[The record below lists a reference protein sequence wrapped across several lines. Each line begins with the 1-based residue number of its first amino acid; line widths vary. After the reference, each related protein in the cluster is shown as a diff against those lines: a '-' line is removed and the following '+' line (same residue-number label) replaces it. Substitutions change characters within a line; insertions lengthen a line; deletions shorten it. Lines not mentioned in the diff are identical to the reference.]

1 MDLGV
6 TSLPVGVRRRNR
18 DLVAGSSDGMTDRK
32 PSPRMA
38 IVALAVL
45 AFIMLGLSVPILVGG
60 RPQSI
65 TLQSAS
71 VQAASRD
78 TFVIAAPVRLLAA
91 PELTLQSGTLS
102 MATDK
107 SGRPRSGEAAAAIL
121 AAGSARIT
129 LDDATIWLDLD
140 RGGTVGKGLQTS
152 ADALA
157 APLLSALANLSF
169 ETVSLRNCVIV
180 LKRGDQTSD
189 VLSDVRLE
197 IGNRKNVSLTAVGS
211 FDLAG
216 RQLALDATL
225 GLVSDRKDVVQLPLK
240 ATLKGGLVDA
250 SISDARLLLGDK
262 FEVVAPVAEVQSGRL
277 VQAAAWLGSVWPV
290 GRGLGVFKAKGRMH
304 WADRT
309 VVFQDAS
316 FQLDGNEATGT
327 LAFSWDMARPEIDGT
342 LALKRLDLTPYM
354 ELASAENRG
363 VFSGGWLNLW
373 GSSRSLA
380 LPMLSKID
388 ADVRISSDRLTAGP
402 WSFGKSA
409 VSLSIKGHKMLA
421 DVGELELI
429 NEGSARGQLSVDMTA
444 AQPRYV
450 VRGKIEG
457 FDAAKAA
464 NKAFG
469 HAALAGRANLIFDL
483 TGSASTVDQLARGL
497 TGRVGIELPDGGLLG
512 IDVAQLAAAAQRSN
526 DPEAKGWGSPARG
539 QTRVDQFAAK
549 FGVQGGKLLVESFKA
564 SDATRLF
571 TAAGDVDLSSRTFDG
586 EFSIR
591 KQPVTLVVVADDRP
605 SPPTEVLKLRGPWAE
620 PNIRYSTR
628 PSKSAAPNSSPP
640 AEPPIAPPTG
650 NRRPG

>member
-1 MDLGV
+1 
-6 TSLPVGVRRRNR
+6 
-18 DLVAGSSDGMTDRK
+18 MTDRQ

-91 PELTLQSGTLS
+91 PQLTLQSGTLS

-140 RGGTVGKGLQTS
+140 RGGTIGKGLQPG

-409 VSLSIKGHKMLA
+409 VSLSIKGHKMLT

-444 AQPRYV
+444 AEPRYV
-450 VRGKIEG
+450 FRGKIEG

-640 AEPPIAPPTG
+640 AEPPIAPTTG

>member
-1 MDLGV
+1 
-6 TSLPVGVRRRNR
+6 
-18 DLVAGSSDGMTDRK
+18 MTDRK

-60 RPQSI
+60 RPQTI

-78 TFVIAAPVRLLAA
+78 TFVIATPVRLLAA

-121 AAGSARIT
+121 ASGSARIT

-140 RGGTVGKGLQTS
+140 RGGTVGKGLHTG

-157 APLLSALANLSF
+157 APLISALANLSF

-250 SISDARLLLGDK
+250 SISDARLRLGDK

-363 VFSGGWLNLW
+363 VFSGGWLSLW

-388 ADVRISSDRLTAGP
+388 ADVRISSERLTAGP

-409 VSLSIKGHKMLA
+409 VSLSVKGHKMLA
-421 DVGELELI
+421 DVGELELM

-564 SDATRLF
+564 SD
-571 TAAGDVDLSSRTFDG
+571 
-586 EFSIR
+586 
-591 KQPVTLVVVADDRP
+591 
-605 SPPTEVLKLRGPWAE
+605 
-620 PNIRYSTR
+620 
-628 PSKSAAPNSSPP
+628 
-640 AEPPIAPPTG
+640 
-650 NRRPG
+650 